1 MLLKTE
7 ISISVPFNPK
17 REKSMSSKGIF
28 VGLFLLKGY
37 LKREKKYTQK
47 YINFSDQ
54 HNDTVYSRR

>member
-7 ISISVPFNPK
+7 IPISVPFNPK